1 MIHKIRHI
9 LIAAAM
15 FTGCYT
21 DYGIMKPGET
31 EYIYITE
38 TETETETVI
47 VTETETEIVEVEVE
61 VPVYIEVEVPVYIE
75 DTAIDDP
82 GLIWVDSFIQPNT
95 VDGIDILWVIDTSG
109 SMYRFDA
116 QLMAG
121 IEVMLGALPA
131 TSWRLAMISNDP
143 ARAILENQFPLVPG
157 DDILDA
163 EAMYSAMGRG
173 GHEEGFDATYEYIIN
188 NAYAA
193 TWMRPDAG
201 LLVVFVSDEEE
212 QSNDHFADVADFIS
226 WYRGL
231 RGGSVFAASIVNH
244 DATESVCLTPPMW
257 IDVGTR
263 YMDATAAFG
272 GNIIDICAEDWS
284 AGVADAAASIEP
296 HESWALT
303 HTAVADSVRVFIN
316 GSVWDPSM
324 TTWNYSEV
332 DNTVYFTTVPD
343 GSSLVE
349 IGYRYYATP
358 DTGGDTGA

>member
-1 MIHKIRHI
+1 MFHKICHF
-9 LIAAAM
+9 LLTLPLVAA
-15 FTGCYT
+15 CYT
-21 DYGIMKPGET
+21 DYGIMKPGEK

-38 TETETETVI
+38 TETVTETVE
-47 VTETETEIVEVEVE
+47 VEVEVPVEVEVE

-95 VDGIDILWVIDTSG
+95 VDGVDILWVIDTSG
-109 SMYRFDA
+109 SMYRYET
-116 QLMAG
+116 QLLLG
-121 IEVMLGALPA
+121 IETMLGALPP

-143 ARAILENQFPLVPG
+143 ARAILESQFPLVPR

-188 NAYAA
+188 NPYAA

-212 QSNDHFADVADFIS
+212 QSNDHFVDMVDFVS

-231 RGGSVFAASIVNH
+231 RGGSVFLASIVNH
-244 DATESVCLTPPMW
+244 DATVSVCDYPPSW

-263 YMDATAAFG
+263 YMDATAAIG
-272 GNIIDICAEDWS
+272 GNVIDICADDWS
-284 AGVADAAASIEP
+284 PGVADAAASVEP

-303 HTAVADSVRVFIN
+303 HTPVADSVRVFIN
-316 GSVWDPSM
+316 GSVWEPSM
-324 TTWNYSEV
+324 TTWNYSV
-332 DNTVYFTTVPD
+332 TDNTVYFTTVPA
-343 GSSLVE
+343 GSTLVE
-349 IGYRYYATP
+349 IGYRYYSTP
-358 DTGGDTGA
+358 DTGVDTGA